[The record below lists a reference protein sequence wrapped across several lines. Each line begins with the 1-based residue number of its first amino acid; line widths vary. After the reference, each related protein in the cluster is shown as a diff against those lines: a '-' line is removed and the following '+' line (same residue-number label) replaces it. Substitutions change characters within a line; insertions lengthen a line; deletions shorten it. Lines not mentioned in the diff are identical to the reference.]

1 MLVVLQPQTDVIYGG
16 GAQEVEMAEL
26 NSKLLQQEVNYIM
39 MTNWKDEIRG
49 NPVKKMNMNV
59 NMRTH
64 SWRELKPERQRE
76 GRGLDGFRQEL
87 FSTLPPNPSMF
98 PPAPASVLIL

>member
-39 MTNWKDEIRG
+39 MTN
-49 NPVKKMNMNV
+49 
-59 NMRTH
+59 
-64 SWRELKPERQRE
+64 
-76 GRGLDGFRQEL
+76 
-87 FSTLPPNPSMF
+87 
-98 PPAPASVLIL
+98 